1 MDSSIDLVKGREFRS
16 AAEADLPTIIIPKR
30 IIEETQKGLLSF
42 SKGDEHYEGV
52 VYWAG
57 KEEKGSLIVSRV
69 VVPRAA
75 ATPVSF
81 RVEALEN
88 AGIIASLQKEGLLL
102 IAQVHTHPSL
112 DVGNRPAE
120 EEMGFFPYEGLLSLV
135 VPGYGLDGLL
145 PLTDSGV
152 YLYHEGGFLRL
163 SDEQVEKH
171 FRLK

>member
-1 MDSSIDLVKGREFRS
+1 MDREITLTKGRKLCL
-16 AAEADLPTIIIPKR
+16 AEEVDLPSVVIPENILK
-30 IIEETQKGLLSF
+30 ETEKGLLSF
-42 SKGDEHYEGV
+42 SKGDEHYEGI

-57 KEEKGSLIVSRV
+57 KEERGSLLVSRV

-75 ATPVSF
+75 STPVSF

-88 AGIIASLQKEGLLL
+88 SRIIASLQKEGLIL

-120 EEMGFFPYEGLLSLV
+120 EEMGFFPYEGLFSLV

-152 YLYHEGGFLRL
+152 YLYHEGDFLRL

-171 FRLK
+171 FKLR